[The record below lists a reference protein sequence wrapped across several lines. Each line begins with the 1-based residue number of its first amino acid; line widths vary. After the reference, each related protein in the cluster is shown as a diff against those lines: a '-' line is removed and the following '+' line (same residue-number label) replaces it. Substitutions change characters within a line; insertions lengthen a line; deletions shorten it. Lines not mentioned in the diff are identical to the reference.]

1 MAIVSVHDMTFW
13 VKYRVDLECG
23 KSNLEY
29 LTLGLITLEDY
40 KIDYL
45 IGPNRL
51 TSYVVDFLSLTYTLI
66 LS

>member
-1 MAIVSVHDMTFW
+1 
-13 VKYRVDLECG
+13 
-23 KSNLEY
+23 LEY
-29 LTLGLITLEDY
+29 LTLGLIILEDY

-51 TSYVVDFLSLTYTLI
+51 TSYIVDFLSLTYTLI